1 MNERHLRYITTI
13 AGEGSIQKAAVILE
27 KNPSTLTR
35 VLRGIEQDLGS
46 DLFTRTRKGLVLTPE
61 GEAVMGL
68 VRAILTCFDWL
79 EEWICEWM
87 DRQADSQSAQIRQ
100 KHYWTK
106 HEIHYLLTIQDS
118 GSITKAA
125 EELYVAQPS
134 LSQMLQEL
142 EQNIGMQIFAR
153 SREGIEATS
162 FGRELLLRLE
172 TVRNLYRQIRI
183 ELEEFQDLKKG
194 VITLGIPMN
203 LGTYLL
209 PLVVPAFREKYPG
222 MEIRIRENNSQDLE
236 KQLLARKVDFCIL
249 HFREEMEQ
257 VSYEHF
263 FDDPFC
269 LVIPTGMKK
278 ELRLPEDRD
287 LTAEDLKILK
297 RTPFVMVAAR
307 QKLRVVADQ
316 ILIAAGIRPNICCT
330 TKSME
335 TAKRLVAAGMGV
347 TFLPKSYLTLYSGVE
362 GLESYPVDQGLNAT
376 WKLVAAYRK
385 HEKLSRGCLE
395 FLRILQMCLDGE

>member
-13 AGEGSIQKAAVILE
+13 AGEGSIQKAAVILG

-35 VLRGIEQDLGS
+35 VLKGIELDLGS
-46 DLFTRTRKGLVLTPE
+46 DLFIRTRKGLVLTPA

-68 VRAILTCFDWL
+68 IRAILTCFDRL
-79 EEWICEWM
+79 QEWISE
-87 DRQADSQSAQIRQ
+87 QQETNVE
-100 KHYWTK
+100 KHDWTE
-106 HEIHYLLTIQDS
+106 HEIQYLFMIQES

-142 EQNIGMQIFAR
+142 EKDLGIQIFMR
-153 SREGIEATS
+153 SRDGVGVTL
-162 FGRELLLRLE
+162 FGQNLLLRLE
-172 TVRNLYRQIRI
+172 TICNLYRQIRM
-183 ELEEFQDLKKG
+183 ELEEFQELKKG

-209 PLVVPAFREKYPG
+209 PLVVPVFREKYPG
-222 MEIRIRENNSQDLE
+222 VEIRIRENNSQDLE

-249 HFREEMEQ
+249 HFREEMDQ
-257 VSYEHF
+257 IVYEKF

-269 LVIPTGMKK
+269 LVIPEAMQK
-278 ELRLPEDRD
+278 ELRLPEDRS

-297 RTPFVMVAAR
+297 NQSFVMVASR

-347 TFLPKSYLTLYSGVE
+347 TFLPGSYLTLYSGVE
-362 GLESYPVDQGLNAT
+362 GLVSYPVDENLNAT
-376 WKLVAAYRK
+376 WKMVAAYRK
-385 HEKLSRGCLE
+385 NEKLSRGSRE
-395 FLRILQMCLDGE
+395 FLRILKLCLE

>member
-1 MNERHLRYITTI
+1 
-13 AGEGSIQKAAVILE
+13 
-27 KNPSTLTR
+27 
-35 VLRGIEQDLGS
+35 
-46 DLFTRTRKGLVLTPE
+46 
-61 GEAVMGL
+61 
-68 VRAILTCFDWL
+68 
-79 EEWICEWM
+79 
-87 DRQADSQSAQIRQ
+87 
-100 KHYWTK
+100 
-106 HEIHYLLTIQDS
+106 
-118 GSITKAA
+118 
-125 EELYVAQPS
+125 
-134 LSQMLQEL
+134 
-142 EQNIGMQIFAR
+142 
-153 SREGIEATS
+153 
-162 FGRELLLRLE
+162 
-172 TVRNLYRQIRI
+172 
-183 ELEEFQDLKKG
+183 
-194 VITLGIPMN
+194 
-203 LGTYLL
+203 
-209 PLVVPAFREKYPG
+209 

-269 LVIPTGMKK
+269 LVIPAGMKK

-385 HEKLSRGCLE
+385 HEKLSRGCRE
-395 FLRILQMCLDGE
+395 FLRILKMCLDGE